1 VASGKPDSDLPD
13 HDKATMR
20 RLFALPM
27 PDWADREAVADFAAA
42 RELHGETHRH
52 RSGNAGSR
60 EAHLAEALSSRG
72 ATAGIPQLS
81 QPALT
86 PCYGVVSDPWY
97 LAVPVPPANVPT
109 SCRCSRS
116 PRR

>member
-1 VASGKPDSDLPD
+1 MASGKPDSDLPD

-60 EAHLAEALSSRG
+60 EAHLAEALQYR
-72 ATAGIPQLS
+72 
-81 QPALT
+81 
-86 PCYGVVSDPWY
+86 
-97 LAVPVPPANVPT
+97 
-109 SCRCSRS
+109 
-116 PRR
+116 PRRVE